1 MTFGYKY
8 DIIVSSETVVKELRM
23 KKQKNMQDILKAIP
37 LFSQLNDSS
46 LATLCD
52 GAEIAEFVSGETVV
66 APSGKACVTVIIKG
80 SASVMKPIGEK
91 ELLMRVIS
99 SGSVTGVAA
108 LFDEERTPLSVLKA
122 NSALSALFMPRQRII
137 KLIKSDGEF
146 AESYARFLTSR
157 IRYLNSR
164 IKAYTSGSAEAK
176 LAFQLLLSDENR
188 AGKAALGVSLTKL
201 AELLDIGRASLYRA
215 LDILSEK
222 KVIEKRGR
230 EILITD
236 RQTLENIA
244 NGM

>member
-1 MTFGYKY
+1 MSINKR
-8 DIIVSSETVVKELRM
+8 SSI
-23 KKQKNMQDILKAIP
+23 NDALKAIP
-37 LFSQLNDSS
+37 LFSQLDDSS
-46 LATLCD
+46 LAKLCD
-52 GAEIAEFVSGETVV
+52 GAEIAEFVSGETVI
-66 APSGKACVTVIIKG
+66 APSGNACVTVIVKG

-99 SGSVTGVAA
+99 GGSVTGVAS
-108 LFDEERTPLSVLKA
+108 LFDDGLNPVSVLKS
-122 NSALSALFMPRQRII
+122 NTSLSAVFIPKEHII
-137 KLIKSDGEF
+137 ALIKTNGEF

-157 IRYLNSR
+157 IRYLNTR
-164 IKAYTSGSAEAK
+164 IKAYTSGSAEAR
-176 LAFQLLLSDENR
+176 LAFQLILSDENR
-188 AGKAALGVSLTKL
+188 TGKAVLGVSLTKL

-215 LDILSEK
+215 IDMLLEK